1 MRANAVDISHEAARS
16 GGSHALLAGRGAH
29 VDSDDGDDGYVVG
42 VFGEGDDVEV
52 GAGLVVGDLE
62 LNGSNAG
69 GVSLELAKRVDGE
82 GVVVMVVRGRNVLSA
97 HTVMKRE

>member
-1 MRANAVDISHEAARS
+1 
-16 GGSHALLAGRGAH
+16 
-29 VDSDDGDDGYVVG
+29 VVC

-52 GAGLVVGDLE
+52 GGGLVVGDLE

-69 GVSLELAKRVDGE
+69 GVSFELAVRVDGE
-82 GVVVMVVRGRNVLSA
+82 GVVVKIERGRNVLSA